1 VLEETR
7 AEVHIEGL
15 LCVIDVPQIS
25 EVHLVYRGTL
35 RSLALA
41 PTEESSEVTLMAEA
55 EIPWD
60 DLAFTS
66 IGESLRRYF
75 EDRRQKQKAV
85 HTLDLRTAPPG
96 ENRDELAPSVCGASR

>member
-66 IGESLRRYF
+66 IGASLRRYF
-75 EDRRQKQKAV
+75 EDRRQQQKVV

>member
-1 VLEETR
+1 M
-7 AEVHIEGL
+7 
-15 LCVIDVPQIS
+15 IDVPQMS

-35 RSLALA
+35 TNSALA
-41 PTEESSEVTLMAEA
+41 PTEESSEVTLMAEG

-75 EDRRQKQKAV
+75 EDRRERRRVV

-96 ENRDELAPSVCGASR
+96 ENRDELAPSVFGATSSR